1 MVDDDE
7 LDELEESEPDELLL
21 DDDPSAPDSEP
32 ELVVPSV
39 PLLPVPTMPATQNP
53 STPLHDSP
61 AQHDASSMH
70 HRTRSSCPT
79 HMSTHAAGP
88 RCEAP
93 AS

>member
-1 MVDDDE
+1 VVDDE
-7 LDELEESEPDELLL
+7 LDELDDPESELELDDELLL
-21 DDDPSAPDSEP
+21 DESESES

-61 AQHDASSMH
+61 SQHDASSMH